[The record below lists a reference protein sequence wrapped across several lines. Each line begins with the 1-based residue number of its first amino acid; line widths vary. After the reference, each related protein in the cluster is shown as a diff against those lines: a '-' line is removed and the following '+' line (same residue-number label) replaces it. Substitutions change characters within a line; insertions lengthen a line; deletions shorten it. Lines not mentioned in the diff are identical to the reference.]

1 MSPKDGVRLAL
12 ILAVLILPP
21 AFAAYRLGRKHR
33 ASDYERMV
41 Q

>member
-12 ILAVLILPP
+12 ILAAIIVPP
-21 AFAAYRLGRKHR
+21 AFLAYRLGRKQR
-33 ASDYERMV
+33 SDYERYV